1 MNEFVD
7 AEQGLLG
14 REIFVAQDI
23 YEQELERIF
32 ARCWLFL
39 GHETQIPDP
48 NDFLATYMGED
59 PVLLWRGGD
68 GKVRAFLNMC
78 RHRGNRVCRADQGNA
93 SSLMCTYHGWC
104 YGNDGKL
111 IGVPGMKEIYSN
123 ELDMSQ
129 WGAGGSGPSSIPSG
143 GSSSPPSTPTRRRC
157 WSTSAARTRNSA
169 SCSTAAPAAPRSS
182 AACTNG

>member
-7 AEQGLLG
+7 AEQGLLK
-14 REIFVAQDI
+14 RQVFVSQDI
-23 YEQELERIF
+23 YEQELERVF

-39 GHETQIPDP
+39 GHETQIPNP

-93 SSLMCTYHGWC
+93 SSFMCTYHRLVLQQRRQAHRRARHEGDLQRRA
-104 YGNDGKL
+104 GHDA
-111 IGVPGMKEIYSN
+111 V
-123 ELDMSQ
+123 
-129 WGAGGSGPSSIPSG
+129 GAGGSGPSSTATG
-143 GSSSPPSTPTRRRC
+143 G
-157 WSTSAARTRNSA
+157 
-169 SCSTAAPAAPRSS
+169 
-182 AACTNG
+182 